1 MTHPDFGECGFEE
14 ELTPE
19 QVAIVDLA
27 KTVRVLK
34 EGHSEFMSL
43 VNSELK
49 MLEEDIKKLEKEI
62 WTLKNED
69 KS

>member
-1 MTHPDFGECGFEE
+1 MTHPDFGERGFEE

-34 EGHSEFMSL
+34 EAQEEQQKRMDSEMNVL
-43 VNSELK
+43 R
-49 MLEEDIKKLEKEI
+49 EDIKRLEKQI

>member
-1 MTHPDFGECGFEE
+1 MTHPDFGERGFEE

-34 EGHSEFMSL
+34 EVQEEQEKRMDSEMKVL
-43 VNSELK
+43 R
-49 MLEEDIKKLEKEI
+49 EDIKKLEKAI
-62 WTLKNED
+62 WNLKN
-69 KS
+69 K

>member
-1 MTHPDFGECGFEE
+1 MTHPDFGERGFEE

-27 KTVRVLK
+27 KTVRLLK
-34 EGHSEFMSL
+34 ESHSEFMSL

-49 MLEEDIKKLEKEI
+49 MLEEDVKKLEQKI
-62 WTLKNED
+62 WTLENED